1 MLKSIFLPLT
11 FLVLGYGFWIS
22 ANFKE
27 VSAGVAIFLLGMMA
41 LEFGFKSL
49 SGGILETILKNS
61 TDKLYKSLGFGIIS
75 TTIMQSSSLVSILT
89 ISFLGVGLITL
100 SQGIGIIFGANI
112 GTTTGTWLIAGL
124 GLKVDIAAYAMPI
137 LVFGV
142 ILIFQK
148 GATLKAVGF
157 VLTGLGFLF
166 LGIAYM
172 KEGFEAYK
180 STIDLSLFAMGGMKG
195 LFIFTAIGIFSTVVM
210 QSSHASLVLIITAL
224 AAGQI
229 SYENALALAIGANIG
244 TTVTAIIGAMSSN
257 VDGKRLAA
265 AHFIFNILTAL
276 IAIIFIHQITYL
288 VDFIANELSI
298 ANDDYTL
305 KLAIF
310 HTIFNTGG
318 VLIMLPFINNLIT
331 FLKVIIKE
339 GASKDKLGY
348 DSVKYLNNSALELP
362 STAMR
367 AIINETKHLYEN
379 SFEIIAHGLNLKKS
393 NIISEMEL
401 SEVINQIYS
410 KKYVDIDALYHQKI
424 KNIYG
429 EIIDFA
435 TKAQANMKHEDI
447 QELYRIKL
455 ANRELVEAIKDTKHL
470 QKNLIKYSTH
480 PNKHIKEQYAN
491 IKKGLAELL
500 RTINIVANSNN
511 EEAITQLLSSAKIN
525 TERYDIMANGTL
537 DNLIRNHLIT
547 NEMATS
553 LMNDSTYAYN
563 ISKNLISMA
572 ESLFIEKKSD
582 AKNLHEDIITG
593 D

>member
-1 MLKSIFLPLT
+1 
-11 FLVLGYGFWIS
+11 
-22 ANFKE
+22 
-27 VSAGVAIFLLGMMA
+27 
-41 LEFGFKSL
+41 
-49 SGGILETILKNS
+49 
-61 TDKLYKSLGFGIIS
+61 
-75 TTIMQSSSLVSILT
+75 MQSSSLVSILT

-180 STIDLSLFAMGGMKG
+180 STIDLSLFTIGGMKG

-257 VDGKRLAA
+257 VDGKRLAG
-265 AHFIFNILTAL
+265 AHFIFNILTGL
-276 IAIIFIHQITYL
+276 IAIIFIHQIIYL
-288 VDFIANELSI
+288 VDFIAIELSI
-298 ANDDYTL
+298 ADDDYTL
-305 KLAIF
+305 KLAVF
-310 HTIFNTGG
+310 HTVFNVGG
-318 VLIMLPFINNLIT
+318 VLIMLPFINKLIT
-331 FLKVIIKE
+331 FLKATIKE
-339 GASKDKLGY
+339 GTSKDELGY
-348 DSVKYLNNSALELP
+348 DSVKYLNNSVLELP

-429 EIIDFA
+429 EIIDFS

-582 AKNLHEDIITG
+582 AKSLHEEMITS

>member
-1 MLKSIFLPLT
+1 
-11 FLVLGYGFWIS
+11 LGYGFWIS